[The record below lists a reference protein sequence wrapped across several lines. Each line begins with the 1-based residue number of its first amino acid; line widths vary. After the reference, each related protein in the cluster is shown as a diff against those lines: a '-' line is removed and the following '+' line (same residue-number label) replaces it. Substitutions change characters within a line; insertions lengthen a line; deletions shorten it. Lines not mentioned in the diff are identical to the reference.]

1 MAALRGSPLRP
12 CPGFKGVRR
21 TTFAACSVLLAASH
35 ALSRPANVPDLICHD
50 RENLLVSAAMNS
62 TDLTALAIDTF
73 GLSPSALVG
82 IVGATLLVFLFLLLL
97 SLRRSSRLRA
107 GMEMEAARREAVAEA
122 RLAELL
128 RAQAEMHGRL
138 AAMSDVF
145 GKRQTE
151 LNQTINQR
159 LDGLTQRLGTT
170 ITEQTKS
177 THENLRHLQ
186 ERLAVIDAAQNNI
199 QSLAKDVV
207 GLQAILSNKQ
217 TRGAFGQSRME
228 TIVADGLPMG
238 AYTFQSTL
246 SNGMRPDC
254 TIRMPNGSPPLVI
267 DAKFPL
273 EAWNAIRDAQTPEE
287 RKLAGQAFRRD
298 IEVHI
303 RDIAAKYLIAGETQD
318 MAFLFVPSESIFAEI
333 HEHYEA
339 AVQKAHRL
347 RVVIVSPSLLM
358 LSIQV
363 IQAVLKDQR
372 MREQAHLIQG
382 EVVHLME
389 DLVRLD
395 ERTRK
400 LQGHFLAAQKDV
412 DMILTSADKLTKRGA
427 RIEALEF
434 QAGSAAST
442 DEDQRSVESRTGLL
456 KLRIV
461 DDE

>member
-1 MAALRGSPLRP
+1 MLYETYWRG
-12 CPGFKGVRR
+12 
-21 TTFAACSVLLAASH
+21 AASLRRRSH
-35 ALSRPANVPDLICHD
+35 VPDLIY
-50 RENLLVSAAMNS
+50 REQANLLVSDTMNS
-62 TDLTALAIDTF
+62 TDLIALITGKLGLSAIALASIF
-73 GLSPSALVG
+73 GA
-82 IVGATLLVFLFLLLL
+82 ALLVALALILL
-97 SLRRSSRLRA
+97 SIRRASRIRA
-107 GMEMEAARREAVAEA
+107 QFEMEAARRETMAEA

-128 RAQAEMHGRL
+128 KAQAEMHGRL

-145 GKRQTE
+145 GKRQSE

-159 LDGLTQRLGTT
+159 LDGLTHRLGTT
-170 ITEQTKS
+170 ISEQTKS

-273 EAWNAIRDAQTPEE
+273 EAWNAIRDAQTAEE
-287 RKLAGQAFRRD
+287 KKIAGQNFRRD

-303 RDIAAKYLIAGETQD
+303 RDIAGKYLIAGETQD

-333 HEHYEA
+333 HEHFEA
-339 AVQKAHRL
+339 IVQKAHRL

-372 MREQAHLIQG
+372 MREQAHLIQS

-395 ERTRK
+395 DRTRK

-412 DMILTSADKLTKRGA
+412 DMILTSADKLTRRGA
-427 RIEALEF
+427 KIEALEF
-434 QAGSAAST
+434 QTAAEPP
-442 DEDQRSVESRTGLL
+442 DEGEKVVESRTGLL

-461 DDE
+461 DED